1 MRHGQSCMA
10 GKCGSGN
17 IGTVLQGV
25 ENAGVEFAGGCLQ
38 LQDLKRL
45 RRGGSSRRRE
55 HRPSTMARCVCVGDH
70 DRALL
75 FATDDQLHLLSEA
88 SVMYM
93 DATFRVVPSVFH
105 QMFIVLV
112 PYAVLSVN

>member
-70 DRALL
+70 D
-75 FATDDQLHLLSEA
+75 DQLHLLSEA